1 MIGTQLI
8 HRASVYACV
17 KFELTFFFKVFF
29 FVLDNL
35 HFCNIATAIQ
45 NLAIAMQ
52 TGI

>member
-1 MIGTQLI
+1 MIDTQLI

-17 KFELTFFFKVFF
+17 KFDLTFFFKYF